1 MNRAKNLFFVGK
13 GGVGKST
20 SSALNSLFLAQK
32 GFKVLLISLDP
43 AHNQSDIFERQLSS
57 KETNLVPNLSAI
69 EIEQERWIKKYLSDI
84 QRQIKRTYSYLTA
97 FNLDRYFNVI
107 KHAPGLEEYAL
118 ILAFKDIRKR
128 FAHYDF
134 LVFDMPPTALALK
147 FFNIPYLSL
156 IWIEH
161 ILALREEIIKK
172 RDIITKITI
181 INKERETDK
190 ILNKLKEMKNEY
202 LDLKDTFESTSNT
215 HIKLVLNPDK
225 LSFAESLR
233 ILHFLKDININL
245 SQLILNKMKKDLSGG
260 NDFNVFGEIPRLT
273 FPDSEEPLLGVD
285 RLQEF
290 LIKNKD
296 SIEKKLIEV

>member
-1 MNRAKNLFFVGK
+1 MDKAKNLFFMGK

-20 SSALNSLFLAQK
+20 SAALNSLFLAQR
-32 GFKVLLISLDP
+32 GYKVLLVSLDP
-43 AHNQSDIFERQLSS
+43 AHNQSDIFERKLSH
-57 KETNLVPNLSAI
+57 KETDLVPNLSAI
-69 EIEQERWIKKYLSDI
+69 EIEQERWIKKYLNDI
-84 QRQIKRTYSYLTA
+84 QSQIKRTYSYLTA
-97 FNLDRYFNVI
+97 FNLDRYFSVI

-118 ILAFKDIRKR
+118 ILAFKDIRRR
-128 FAHYDF
+128 FVNYDF

-181 INKERETDK
+181 VNKERETDK

-202 LDLKDTFESTSNT
+202 LDLKETFESTSNT

-233 ILHFLKDININL
+233 ILTFLKDIDIKL
-245 SQLILNKMKKDLSGG
+245 SQLILNKVREDLSGG
-260 NDFNVFGEIPRLT
+260 NDFNAFGELPRLV
-273 FPDSEEPLLGVD
+273 FPNSEQPLIGID
-285 RLQEF
+285 KLQEF
-290 LIKNKD
+290 LARNND
-296 SIEKKLIEV
+296 SIEKQMLEV

>member
-1 MNRAKNLFFVGK
+1 MGKAKNLFLMGK

-20 SSALNSLFLAQK
+20 SAALNSLFLAQR
-32 GFKVLLISLDP
+32 GYKVLLVSLDP
-43 AHNQSDIFERQLSS
+43 AHNQSDIFERKLSH
-57 KETNLVPNLSAI
+57 KETDLVPNLSAI
-69 EIEQERWIKKYLSDI
+69 EIEQERWIKKYLNDI
-84 QRQIKRTYSYLTA
+84 QSQIKRTYSYLTA
-97 FNLDRYFNVI
+97 FNLDRYFSVI

-118 ILAFKDIRKR
+118 ILAFKDIRRR
-128 FAHYDF
+128 FVNYDF

-181 INKERETDK
+181 VNKERETDK

-202 LDLKDTFESTSNT
+202 LDLKETFESTSNT

-233 ILHFLKDININL
+233 ILTFLKDIDIKL
-245 SQLILNKMKKDLSGG
+245 SQLILNKVREDLSGG
-260 NDFNVFGEIPRLT
+260 NDFNAFGELPRLV
-273 FPDSEEPLLGVD
+273 FPNSEQPLIGID
-285 RLQEF
+285 KLQEF
-290 LIKNKD
+290 LARNND
-296 SIEKKLIEV
+296 SIEKQMLEV